1 MKDKQHKI
9 NSEIYQRTIR
19 LTGGDFKGELVS
31 LNEAMA
37 LADEMNLDLVLFGV
51 QENIGICKIINYEKF
66 LYELGK
72 KEKEKPKV
80 LELKEIKIGPNI
92 SENDLKYRINHL
104 IEFLSKGHKV
114 KISMQFK
121 GREMS
126 YITNGETL
134 MLQMILAVKDY
145 GSAEAMPKLENKKMF
160 VTIKPINKSGK

>member
-31 LNEAMA
+31 LNEAIA

>member
-72 KEKEKPKV
+72 K
-80 LELKEIKIGPNI
+80 
-92 SENDLKYRINHL
+92 
-104 IEFLSKGHKV
+104 
-114 KISMQFK
+114 
-121 GREMS
+121 
-126 YITNGETL
+126 
-134 MLQMILAVKDY
+134 
-145 GSAEAMPKLENKKMF
+145 
-160 VTIKPINKSGK
+160 